1 MIDLV
6 SPSLGNMD
14 VNFDFILKLGLA
26 TLIGILIGIERE
38 HKRPETMELIAGIR
52 SFSIACIAGMVS
64 SYMALKIVPGILLI
78 SLAFFAI
85 ISAIYIYIK
94 NVILKMPG
102 ITGPIALYCTFLLGV
117 LITYEFYIPA
127 IAGAVIITLLLAE
140 KGPLHSFSTNL
151 TDDEI
156 LSGVR
161 FLAVVFILYPITPD
175 ELFMGVINP
184 RTILLI
190 VIIVATISFIS
201 FVIMKEL
208 GTKRGIPVSG
218 MLGGLVNSEAT
229 TGALAAMAK
238 KRTELI
244 ESSYLGIILSNAAM
258 LVRNMVIALIVDP
271 SGKMLFLMAPVQI
284 VIILFVLFA
293 AVAVIKSSNHMV
305 SNETIQLQSPFALS
319 PAIKFAFG
327 FTALSFISR
336 FAYLWAGAAGV
347 YATAL
352 GGLISSAVVTA
363 SVTALAVSGNISYNT
378 AAITAVL
385 ACIISTGNKMML
397 VKLSGPPELMQL
409 IKKSFTRVIIFGMVV
424 LIIWAIIINHNF

>member
-1 MIDLV
+1 MIVLV
-6 SPSLGNMD
+6 SPSFSNTD
-14 VNFDFILKLGLA
+14 VNFDFFLKLGLA

-64 SYMALKIVPGILLI
+64 SYLALKIDPGILLI
-78 SLAFFAI
+78 SLAFFGI
-85 ISAIYIYIK
+85 ISAVFIYIK

-117 LITYEFYIPA
+117 LITYELYIPA
-127 IAGAVIITLLLAE
+127 IAEAVIITLLLAE

-190 VIIVATISFIS
+190 VIIVATISSIS
-201 FVIMKEL
+201 FVIMKEI

-244 ESSYLGIILSNAAM
+244 ESSY
-258 LVRNMVIALIVDP
+258 
-271 SGKMLFLMAPVQI
+271 
-284 VIILFVLFA
+284 
-293 AVAVIKSSNHMV
+293 
-305 SNETIQLQSPFALS
+305 
-319 PAIKFAFG
+319 
-327 FTALSFISR
+327 
-336 FAYLWAGAAGV
+336 
-347 YATAL
+347 
-352 GGLISSAVVTA
+352 
-363 SVTALAVSGNISYNT
+363 
-378 AAITAVL
+378 
-385 ACIISTGNKMML
+385 
-397 VKLSGPPELMQL
+397 
-409 IKKSFTRVIIFGMVV
+409 
-424 LIIWAIIINHNF
+424 